1 MAKPF
6 QSSLESAR
14 AFAKGKERWLLVALA
29 VALAGGVLAWQRLCA
44 GSALPAG
51 IASGNGRIEAVEID
65 VATQASR
72 DG

>member
-29 VALAGGVLAWQRLCA
+29 VALAGGVLAWQRLA
-44 GSALPAG
+44 SSALPAG
-51 IASGNGRIEAVEID
+51 IASGNGRIEATIERL
-65 VATQASR
+65 AGR
-72 DG
+72 HR